1 MTLIKSLPHKFISTP
16 LYSLYIHYT
25 FVIVMYIPID
35 AEYEMTAQTSLLAV
49 IQAFTTGKPQFFTL
63 HQKRLS

>member
-1 MTLIKSLPHKFISTP
+1 
-16 LYSLYIHYT
+16 
-25 FVIVMYIPID
+25 MYIPID

-63 HQKRLS
+63 YQKRLS